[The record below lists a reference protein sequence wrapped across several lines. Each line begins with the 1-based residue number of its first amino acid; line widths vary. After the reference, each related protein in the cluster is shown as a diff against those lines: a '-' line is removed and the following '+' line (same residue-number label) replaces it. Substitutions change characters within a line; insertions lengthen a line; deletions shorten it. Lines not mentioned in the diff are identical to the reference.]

1 MSKLDPKRLAN
12 LQKGIKLSHD
22 SLTSILELSDA
33 LIRGDAYDTSKIA
46 WINKKAYD
54 TLKKLKTYC
63 DTNGDLK

>member
-46 WINKKAYD
+46 WINKRAYD